1 MTIKK
6 SSEVRFLLETFRFNQ
21 MKIEMSVSIIFGK
34 KNQGQI
40 LVYFTYKNI
49 NRNFRISFLLGKS
62 PSQHQQHYYK
72 TAPSWEVGS
81 YTINQNFLS

>member
-1 MTIKK
+1 
-6 SSEVRFLLETFRFNQ
+6 

-49 NRNFRISFLLGKS
+49 NRNFRISTIVVVYYLQDSTPYHSQSQILGGGIL
-62 PSQHQQHYYK
+62 HY
-72 TAPSWEVGS
+72 
-81 YTINQNFLS
+81 